1 MTKETMIWQT
11 LSAIIAGMVNRK
23 DIPETKELFE
33 KQVIEQ
39 AQTTLDYSYEEIK
52 EVLYTTDCTGFAKLQ
67 TQLFSVPIANPIAYD
82 FGKNAVGAFLS
93 AGCPNYP
100 KDERGSWL
108 KWYDNWFLK
117 NQPKPFS
124 LKERLEEINASLEI
138 IYQDKNP
145 SISIFGDGS
154 WLIEIDG
161 AYLGGP
167 CRAGGEA
174 SGSSI
179 EELEK
184 FIKEKTK

>member
-1 MTKETMIWQT
+1 MIWQT

-39 AQTTLDYSYEEIK
+39 AQKTLAYSYEEIQ
-52 EVLYTTDCTGFAKLQ
+52 EVFRTTDCTEFARVQ
-67 TQLFSVPIANPIAYD
+67 AQLFSVPIENPMAYE

-93 AGCPNYP
+93 AGCPNFP

-108 KWYDNWFLK
+108 KWYDEWFLK
-117 NQPKPFS
+117 NQPKQFS
-124 LKERLEEINASLEI
+124 FKERLEEINSALKI
-138 IYQDKNP
+138 IFKDKNP
-145 SISIFGDGS
+145 MITIYGDGS
-154 WLIEIDG
+154 WDIEIDG
-161 AYLGGP
+161 EFMGSP
-167 CRAGGEA
+167 CRTGGEE

-184 FIKEKTK
+184 FIRDNTK